1 MRLRLSTS
9 PVRKKASISD
19 HKCDAQDT
27 ILRNLDTGQIWP
39 HFRLTT
45 SVLVAVMRAIFLA
58 FVLFL
63 VTAATASAQFRIGI
77 GGGARSTMPIAV
89 LEFEP
94 ANSASAQHARDFTKV
109 VRQNLQHSGTFTVV
123 NGKDY
128 PQTSAEFLSQPDWRA
143 WRKSDAKVIVTG
155 DVSVSGITVQATYHI
170 YYANSRAHKLSEMAE
185 VRLSQWREL
194 AHFVSDVVHLK
205 VAGIDGHYASQIV
218 FIAEDGSATS
228 RVKRLAIM
236 DQDGHNIRYLSDGS
250 SIVLTPRF
258 SPEGDEIT
266 YTEINSGRV
275 RVILRHLVTGQQ
287 EVLET
292 AEGTS
297 TFSPRFSP
305 DGRGIVYSLALNGN
319 TDIYYMDLQTRA
331 RERLTMDASAETSPS
346 ISPDGRKVAFES
358 DRTSGQQIY
367 VLDRQTGK
375 VKRISIQDRARYAT
389 PVWSPDGQWIAFTR
403 IKDGEFAIGIMRP
416 DGTTEQILAT
426 GYVVES
432 PTWSPNST
440 ALAFARQERQTGDGT
455 VKTRIYAVDLFE
467 RREWPLPTTSE
478 ASDPAWSPRLA
489 RN

>member
-1 MRLRLSTS
+1 MPRIS
-9 PVRKKASISD
+9 AS
-19 HKCDAQDT
+19 CDASAT
-27 ILRNLDTGQIWP
+27 IHGNLYSGQIWP
-39 HFRLTT
+39 QFRPTNSA
-45 SVLVAVMRAIFLA
+45 SVSVMRILLYALIL
-58 FVLFL
+58 V
-63 VTAATASAQFRIGI
+63 VTAAGSAQAQFRIGI
-77 GGGARSTMPIAV
+77 GGGQRATTPIAV

-94 ANSASAQHARDFTKV
+94 DNSASAQHARDFTKV
-109 VRQNLQHSGTFTVV
+109 VRQNLQHSGTFTLV
-123 NGKDY
+123 NSKDH
-128 PQTSAEFLSQPDWRA
+128 PQTAGEFLTQPDWRGWKDA
-143 WRKSDAKVIVTG
+143 GAKVVLAG
-155 DVSVSGITVQATYHI
+155 NVSVSGSTIQATYHL
-170 YYANSRAHKLSEMAE
+170 YYARSRKHKLSEAAE
-185 VRLSQWREL
+185 VSLNKWRDL
-194 AHFVSDVVHLK
+194 AHFASDVVHLTI
-205 VAGIDGHYASQIV
+205 AGIDGHYASQIV

-258 SPEGDEIT
+258 SPDGDEIT

-367 VLDRQTGK
+367 VLDRSTGS
-375 VKRISIQDRARYAT
+375 VRRISIQDRARYAT

-403 IKDGEFAIGIMRP
+403 IKDGEFAIGVMRP
-416 DGTTEQILAT
+416 DGSTEQILAT

-467 RREWPLPTTSE
+467 QREWSLPTTGE

-489 RN
+489 QN

>member
-1 MRLRLSTS
+1 M
-9 PVRKKASISD
+9 
-19 HKCDAQDT
+19 
-27 ILRNLDTGQIWP
+27 GQIWP
-39 HFRLTT
+39 HFRPTR
-45 SVLVAVMRAIFLA
+45 SVLVAPMRALVLA
-58 FVLFL
+58 LIVAL
-63 VTAATASAQFRIGI
+63 VAAVNAHAQFRIGI
-77 GGGARSTMPIAV
+77 GGGARSTMPVAV
-89 LEFEP
+89 LEFEA
-94 ANSASAQHARDFTKV
+94 ANSASSQHARDFTKV

-123 NGKDY
+123 NPKDY
-128 PQTSAEFLSQPDWRA
+128 AQTAAEFLEQPDWRS
-143 WRKSDAKVIVTG
+143 WRQSEAKVIIAG
-155 DVSVSGITVQATYHI
+155 NVSVSGSTIQATYHV
-170 YYANSRAHKLSEMAE
+170 YYAKSKSHKLSEVAE
-185 VRLSQWREL
+185 VGLAQWRDL

-258 SPEGDEIT
+258 SPDGDEIT

-346 ISPDGRKVAFES
+346 ISPDGTKVAFES

-367 VLDRQTGK
+367 VLDRPTGR
-375 VKRISIQDRARYAT
+375 VRRISVQDRARYAT

-403 IKDGEFAIGIMRP
+403 IKDGEFAIGVMRP
-416 DGTTEQILAT
+416 DGSTEQILAT

-440 ALAFARQERQTGDGT
+440 ALAFARQERQTGDGS

-467 RREWPLPTTSE
+467 RREWPLPTTGE

>member
-1 MRLRLSTS
+1 MR
-9 PVRKKASISD
+9 
-19 HKCDAQDT
+19 
-27 ILRNLDTGQIWP
+27 ILL
-39 HFRLTT
+39 FAC
-45 SVLVAVMRAIFLA
+45 LVALLSAGSAV
-58 FVLFL
+58 
-63 VTAATASAQFRIGI
+63 AQFRIGVS
-77 GGGARSTMPIAV
+77 GGKKAATPVAV
-89 LEFEP
+89 LEFDP
-94 ANSASAQHARDFTKV
+94 SNSGSAQQARDFTKI
-109 VRQNLQHSGTFTVV
+109 VRQNLQHSGTFSLVSA
-123 NGKDY
+123 KDY
-128 PQTSAEFLSQPDWRA
+128 PQTAAEFLTAPDWRA
-143 WRKSDAKVIVTG
+143 WRDSPAKAIVVGTVAVEGSDV
-155 DVSVSGITVQATYHI
+155 
-170 YYANSRAHKLSEMAE
+170 E
-185 VRLSQWREL
+185 VEYRLFYTRSKRQREGEIARLPLEQLRGL
-194 AHFVSDVVHLK
+194 AHYVSDRVHLK
-205 VAGIDGHYASQIV
+205 VAGVDGHFDSQIL

-228 RVKRLAIM
+228 RVKRLALM
-236 DQDGHNIRYLSDGS
+236 DQDGHNIRYLSDGG

-258 SPEGDEIT
+258 SPDGREIT
-266 YTEINSGRV
+266 YTEINGGRV
-275 RVILRHLVTGQQ
+275 RVILRHLMTGQQ

-346 ISPDGRKVAFES
+346 ISPDGRKIAFES

-367 VLDRQTGK
+367 VLDRPSGQIR
-375 VKRISIQDRARYAT
+375 RISIQDRARYAT

-403 IKDGEFAIGIMRP
+403 IKDGEFAIGVMRP
-416 DGTTEQILAT
+416 DGSTEQILAT

-455 VKTRIYAVDLFE
+455 VKTRIYAVDLFGKQ
-467 RREWPLPTTSE
+467 EWSLPTTSE